1 MVPVA
6 SAGAPHFYIRYSTS
20 DIRYSRSAPSSS
32 HGHLYLY
39 FFCSIFIT
47 CLTPIPLK
55 DVTIAGQQVEPGEFT
70 EININIA
77 RLPSH
82 TVIDTP
88 IYVSRS
94 LEDGPVLALIAGMH
108 GDEINGM
115 EVVRRIIDRGH
126 HKVQRGTVVCMPI
139 INVYGFLNYSR
150 DVPDGKD
157 VNRSF
162 PGTRSGSLASRVA
175 YHLMNDVIP
184 FIDIGIDFHTGG
196 AMRTNYPQVRAVL
209 REPQNVDLANAFSA
223 PFTIDAPFRPNSL
236 RREAAKHGK
245 NIIVYEGG
253 ESLRFDDQAIEEG
266 VAGTLRLMKHLNM
279 IDSAPSPAEEN
290 KTIWST
296 SWVRA
301 PHAGLFQQ
309 SVKAGQLVRKGD
321 IVGMVTDP
329 FGEFKEQVKASET
342 GYVIGLNN
350 SPVINAGDA
359 LMHLGMDNMC
369 RLDNSKED

>member
-1 MVPVA
+1 MRKV
-6 SAGAPHFYIRYSTS
+6 I
-20 DIRYSRSAPSSS
+20 
-32 HGHLYLY
+32 
-39 FFCSIFIT
+39 
-47 CLTPIPLK
+47 
-55 DVTIAGQQVEPGEFT
+55 IAGQEIQPGEFR

-82 TVIDTP
+82 TQIETP
-88 IYVSRS
+88 IYISRAVD
-94 LEDGPVLALIAGMH
+94 DGPTLALMAGMH

-115 EVVRRIIDRGH
+115 EIVRRIIDRGLH
-126 HKVQRGTVVCMPI
+126 HVKRGTVVCMPI

-162 PGTRSGSLASRVA
+162 PGNKSGSLASRVA
-175 YHLMNDVIP
+175 YHLMHDVIP
-184 FIDIGIDFHTGG
+184 FIDCGIDFHTGG

-209 REPQNVDLANAFSA
+209 RDDKNIALANAFCA

-236 RREAAKHGK
+236 RREASRKGK
-245 NIIVYEGG
+245 NIIVYEAG
-253 ESLRFDDQAIEEG
+253 ESLRFDYQAIEEG

-279 IDSAPSPAEEN
+279 VDAAPDPNEQN
-290 KTIWST
+290 RVIWST

-301 PHAGLFQQ
+301 KHAGLFQTN
-309 SVKAGQLVRKGD
+309 VKAGQLVQRGD
-321 IVGMVTDP
+321 WVGTITDP
-329 FGEFKEQVKASET
+329 FGEFKEEVKASVT

-350 SPVINAGDA
+350 RPVINAGDA

-369 RLDNSKED
+369 RLENTKEA